1 MEEEPLWIEI
11 FGIFFFSFDEKK
23 DVHEKSWEKKA
34 FCLPVCLPVTEDSW
48 IDYVWNYLNLTSYT
62 IEIFNSDEAMK
73 EQKIHAKKAFPWLVF
88 ALVFWSPFVH
98 QNCWQKKPK

>member
-1 MEEEPLWIEI
+1 M
-11 FGIFFFSFDEKK
+11 KK
-23 DVHEKSWEKKA
+23 RMFTRSHERKKHSVYL
-34 FCLPVCLPVTEDSW
+34 FVCLSLSEDSW
-48 IDYVWNYLNLTSYT
+48 TDYVWNYLNLTSYT

-88 ALVFWSPFVH
+88 TLVFWSPFVH